1 MCFWKDG
8 RMTSEMCSELACP
21 LCCISSFPNIET
33 FKLNLI
39 KVNSKPIKC
48 PLCNEVLLGLDKL
61 TIHLFGHQIHGSEDN
76 PFANTADEKVT
87 EVPLAATK
95 PKKEPKAK
103 QNRTKSVKNSSPIMT
118 PPDETFR
125 CEVCGFVFVDEA
137 LLSLHLS
144 LVHNFTP
151 GNDDD
156 RESAQSSRAEIQRFH
171 CHLCTKHF
179 KMKGKGDEC
188 LPHNLDANKNPVI
201 F

>member
-1 MCFWKDG
+1 
-8 RMTSEMCSELACP
+8 MTSEMCSELACP
-21 LCCISSFPNIET
+21 LCCSSSFPNIET

-76 PFANTADEKVT
+76 PFAYATEEKVT

-103 QNRTKSVKNSSPIMT
+103 QNRTKAVKNSSPLIS
-118 PPDETFR
+118 PPDENFG
-125 CEVCGFVFVDEA
+125 CELCGFVFVQEA
-137 LLSLHLS
+137 LLDLHLS

-151 GNDDD
+151 GNDDE
-156 RESAQSSRAEIQRFH
+156 RESAQSSRAEIQKFQ

-179 KMKGKGDEC
+179 KMKGEDGEFF
-188 LPHNLDANKNPVI
+188 PHNLDSNKNLCYFRCLADPH
-201 F
+201 